1 MPRVTT
7 AKELDQLISK
17 LQAQRAGYVEE
28 IEKIDAIF
36 ARYGIGGGVVRRGR
50 GRPAKAAGAVVGR
63 RGRRRKRGSFAKT
76 GEQSI
81 LDFIKSHG
89 KPSTADV
96 NVHWKKEGRGG
107 KADNTL
113 TRLVKEG
120 RLKRVASKDVRGS
133 RYAVA

>member
-17 LQAQRAGYVEE
+17 LQAQRAEYVQE

-36 ARYGIGGGVVRRGR
+36 ARYGIGGGVRRGR
-50 GRPAKAAGAVVGR
+50 GRPAKSAGGAVGK

-120 RLKRVASKDVRGS
+120 KLKRVSSKDVRGS